1 MKFSAAILGLVCLL
15 SPLAKAAC
23 PVPPGALPAEAVPA
37 PLPDPNW
44 QARIAAIDSILG
56 TTDLAKV
63 HTVFLG
69 DSITEA
75 WAPPV
80 FAHFN
85 NYRAA
90 LNLGARGAG
99 TQTLLWQMQRL
110 PLGSKLNP
118 SVIVLLIGTNNLW
131 PGVQIKNVV
140 TGISTVLA
148 ELRQR
153 VPAAKIVL
161 IDLLP
166 RGESPND
173 PARAQVAEV
182 NRGLAACADQTVS
195 IVNPGPVL
203 LDGRGYLSKDISYDG
218 LHPSW
223 LGYAIMGAAIEP
235 TIRKAYGGP

>member
-1 MKFSAAILGLVCLL
+1 MKFSAAILGTLCLL

-110 PLGSKLNP
+110 PLGNITGVGVLPVFTGNP
-118 SVIVLLIGTNNLW
+118 
-131 PGVQIKNVV
+131 
-140 TGISTVLA
+140 
-148 ELRQR
+148 
-153 VPAAKIVL
+153 
-161 IDLLP
+161 
-166 RGESPND
+166 
-173 PARAQVAEV
+173 
-182 NRGLAACADQTVS
+182 
-195 IVNPGPVL
+195 
-203 LDGRGYLSKDISYDG
+203 
-218 LHPSW
+218 
-223 LGYAIMGAAIEP
+223 
-235 TIRKAYGGP
+235 